1 MAVVEGGPR
10 LGGFESGALAAA
22 ISTEFSIVGG
32 GIVALGGAMIIGAVL
47 PSFRRYR
54 QPNPLEGGEA
64 VTV

>member
-1 MAVVEGGPR
+1 
-10 LGGFESGALAAA
+10 
-22 ISTEFSIVGG
+22 
-32 GIVALGGAMIIGAVL
+32 MIIGAVL